1 MSDFAVLIA
10 NNLLEI
16 VFAAIGVLFTT
27 VVLPWVKNTAIPWL
41 KEKHIYSLVQKFVK
55 AAEKKAE
62 AGTLAKPLK
71 KDYVIGLLEAIC
83 SVCRV
88 GGCRRDGGN
97 FRGRSGINSKGYV
110 PDFDVGNIPFYFFLQ
125 KIPKKLSK
133 GIDEYTLSVYNI

>member
-27 VVLPWVKNTAIPWL
+27 VVLPWIKNTAIPWL

-71 KDYVIGLLEAIC
+71 KDYVIGLLET
-83 SVCRV
+83 
-88 GGCRRDGGN
+88 
-97 FRGRSGINSKGYV
+97 
-110 PDFDVGNIPFYFFLQ
+110 
-125 KIPKKLSK
+125 K
-133 GIDEYTLSVYNI
+133 GITVTDEVDAFIEAAVKELDCAVQSAVLEVAAAMEETSEGEAE

>member
-41 KEKHIYSLVQKFVK
+41 KEKHVYSLVQKFVK

-71 KDYVIGLLEAIC
+71 KDYVIGLLEA
-83 SVCRV
+83 
-88 GGCRRDGGN
+88 
-97 FRGRSGINSKGYV
+97 
-110 PDFDVGNIPFYFFLQ
+110 
-125 KIPKKLSK
+125 K
-133 GIDEYTLSVYNI
+133 GITVTNEVDAFIEAAVKELDCAVQSAVLEVAAAIEETSEGEAE